1 MAIVYW
7 KFDSA
12 FSRTKSKTF
21 RVQYLIRIFSILLPS
36 FISLVR
42 RSERTFSERIRIGF
56 WLIFNGRIYLLTC
69 VQGYYLMRMNK
80 RTVERKDSSIFAKN
94 NWLVMH
100 WKNSHEKYRNGRLTC
115 WLMCRLSKITRLQ
128 FKLKKQKV

>member
-12 FSRTKSKTF
+12 FFRTKIKTF

-42 RSERTFSERIRIGF
+42 RSERTFSERISF
-56 WLIFNGRIYLLTC
+56 WLIFNGRIYLLACKGIIWWEWTN
-69 VQGYYLMRMNK
+69 GPW
-80 RTVERKDSSIFAKN
+80 KDSSIFAKN

-115 WLMCRLSKITRLQ
+115 RLMCRVSKITRLQ
-128 FKLKKQKV
+128 LKLKKQKV

>member
-1 MAIVYW
+1 VAIVYW

-21 RVQYLIRIFSILLPS
+21 RVQYLIRIFSILSPS

-42 RSERTFSERIRIGF
+42 RSERSFSERIGF
-56 WLIFNGRIYLLTC
+56 WLIFNGRIYLFAGL
-69 VQGYYLMRMNK
+69 QGYYLMRMNK

-115 WLMCRLSKITRLQ
+115 RLMCQLSKIIRLQ
-128 FKLKKQKV
+128 FKFRKHKV